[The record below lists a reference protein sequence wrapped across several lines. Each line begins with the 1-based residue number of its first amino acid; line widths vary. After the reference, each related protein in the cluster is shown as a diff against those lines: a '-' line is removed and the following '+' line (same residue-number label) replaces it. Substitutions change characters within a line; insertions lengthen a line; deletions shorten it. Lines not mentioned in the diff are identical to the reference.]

1 MEDYVCGRLYATA
14 EDGVRIPIS
23 VLKRRRRSKREEE
36 AEAAD
41 EDGAL
46 PALLYGYGSYGACT
60 EAGWDP
66 DRLAIADCGML
77 HAICHVRGG
86 GELGRGWHA
95 AGRRE
100 RKSTSFTDL
109 HACAKRL
116 IDVGLATPGG
126 IALEGRSA
134 GGLLVGATLNLE
146 PSLFCAC
153 LASVP
158 FLDPLGT
165 LQDASLPLT
174 VNEWE
179 EFGNPNEM
187 NGFESVRR
195 FSPVQ
200 NVREAEEYPP
210 CLFLPQLND
219 ARTGWWEAHKFAHAI
234 RSVSGGTAPVLVCTG
249 DGGHF
254 RPANPKERA
263 SGRAMEL
270 GFVVAAATGD

>member
-1 MEDYVCGRLYATA
+1 
-14 EDGVRIPIS
+14 
-23 VLKRRRRSKREEE
+23 
-36 AEAAD
+36 
-41 EDGAL
+41 
-46 PALLYGYGSYGACT
+46 
-60 EAGWDP
+60 
-66 DRLAIADCGML
+66 ML

-100 RKSTSFTDL
+100 RKSISFTDL

-116 IDVGLATPGG
+116 VEAGLAKPGS

-146 PSLFCAC
+146 PSLFSAC

-174 VNEWE
+174 INEWE

-187 NGFESVRR
+187 DGFESVKG

-200 NVREAEEYPP
+200 NVREGEEYR

-219 ARTGWWEAHKFAHAI
+219 AHGGGRRKFAHAI
-234 RSVSGGTAPVLVCTG
+234 SASTSRRRRCSCARALAAASGGG
-249 DGGHF
+249 S
-254 RPANPKERA
+254 RSER
-263 SGRAMEL
+263 GRAMEL
-270 GFVVAAATGD
+270 GFVVAAVGGG